1 MGIRA
6 DSTPPTGALPV
17 KGIGLAAEEGWISVK
32 TQIYIECFADP
43 LPMVLLKAY
52 SRIDSGLV
60 DKAIGIIS
68 GFGYPD
74 RYHHIIV

>member
-1 MGIRA
+1 MLDFR
-6 DSTPPTGALPV
+6 
-17 KGIGLAAEEGWISVK
+17 K

-43 LPMVLLKAY
+43 LPMVLPKAY
-52 SRIDSGLV
+52 SGIDSGLV

-74 RYHHIIV
+74 H